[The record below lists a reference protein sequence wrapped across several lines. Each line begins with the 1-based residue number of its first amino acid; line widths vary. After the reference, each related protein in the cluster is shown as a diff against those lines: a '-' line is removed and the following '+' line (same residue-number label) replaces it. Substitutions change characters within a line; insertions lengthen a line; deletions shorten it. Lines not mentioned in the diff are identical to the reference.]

1 MKDLSIVKELSIVE
15 AIQWVMLN
23 AIFKTIYIWDGYEI
37 VILIFYIGLPN
48 WWYGDIYV
56 DFS

>member
-1 MKDLSIVKELSIVE
+1 MKDLSIVKELSIVK

-48 WWYGDIYV
+48 LWYGDIYV